1 MTATEDA
8 IADLISSTTE
18 LLDAVNFSK
27 ISLQTD
33 ISAAV
38 VISENA
44 SQVPLVD
51 IATNMITTQA
61 MFVNYITGGN

>member
-27 ISLQTD
+27 ISLQSD

-61 MFVNYITGGN
+61 MFVNYITGGS